1 MLLGTV
7 DTVDKISSRDF
18 RIKYLAAQKPLV
30 IKELSKEW
38 PALTKWN
45 WSYFRQLIGNKK
57 VGLYNNIK
65 SDAYTPVN
73 MADDYKTFGEY
84 IDMISRGPAAWRIF
98 SSIFLTMRLLLC
110 RTLHGPNIY

>member
-1 MLLGTV
+1 MIRTGKKNSEVLNFDTTLNQQNEVIFFTHLSLLQIALMLLSTV

-45 WSYFRQLIGNKK
+45 WSYFTQLIGNKK
-57 VGLYNNIK
+57 VGLYNNTK
-65 SDAYTPVN
+65 SDA
-73 MADDYKTFGEY
+73 
-84 IDMISRGPAAWRIF
+84 IH
-98 SSIFLTMRLLLC
+98 L
-110 RTLHGPNIY
+110 